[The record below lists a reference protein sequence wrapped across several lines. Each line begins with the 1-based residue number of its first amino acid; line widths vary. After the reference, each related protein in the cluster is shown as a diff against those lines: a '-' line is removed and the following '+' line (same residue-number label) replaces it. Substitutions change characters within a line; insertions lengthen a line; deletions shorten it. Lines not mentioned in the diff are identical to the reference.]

1 MNPTMNPADL
11 SPEALDRLGRKRAS
25 AKLGWY
31 VHATIYVVVNL
42 GLLLASHHGLG
53 QRPWSLFPALGWG
66 LGLLLH
72 GISVW
77 MLGNGSALRERMVQ
91 RERERLQRQSE
102 RR

>member
-11 SPEALDRLGRKRAS
+11 SPEALDRLARKRAS

-53 QRPWSLFPALGWG
+53 HRPWSLFPALGWG

-72 GISVW
+72 GAAVFL
-77 MLGNGSALRERMVQ
+77 LGQGSSWRESLVE
-91 RERERLQRQSE
+91 RERERIRRSQRP
-102 RR
+102 